1 MPRVPSNYA
10 ASTAEA
16 ASPPFESTI
25 EEGGGGGG
33 LALPAAIFAQLGL
46 AGAPELDLATAS
58 LPEA

>member
-16 ASPPFESTI
+16 ASPFESTI